1 METLIGIIGE
11 ILLDVVQELWPPILG
26 IVDGLLVLVFAFL
39 TWLFFTTGQPVKGR
53 SACWPPWCFWRRAS
67 CGSKAAPISAARP
80 SPPAASAAEAGRLF
94 LRMFFYKELS

>member
-39 TWLFFTTGQPVKGR
+39 TWLFFTTGQPVKGAFSLLAALVFLAVGILWFKSGAYKR
-53 SACWPPWCFWRRAS
+53 RPPKSTRR
-67 CGSKAAPISAARP
+67 KR
-80 SPPAASAAEAGRLF
+80 R
-94 LRMFFYKELS
+94 

>member
-39 TWLFFTTGQPVKGR
+39 TWLFFTTDQPVKGAF
-53 SACWPPWCFWRRAS
+53 SLLAALVFLAVGILWFKSGACKRRPPTAPSRR
-67 CGSKAAPISAARP
+67 KPR
-80 SPPAASAAEAGRLF
+80 
-94 LRMFFYKELS
+94 